1 MSEYQV
7 ITSNFVKVN
16 VSNSENDVISFERK
30 FDKGI
35 TIFDLKVRNFL
46 EHFFLKI
53 NKNLLQTKLEIV
65 TGGSADTMELELF
78 NGNKL
83 VSLLTQNDAV
93 LGSYPIED
101 GMRINV
107 KGNFILMS
115 EDTPKF
121 ELTDNQYSSKQDTV
135 RHFLKINKLGKYDA
149 EEMKKLEEKKLEE
162 AAEEAILVENCKVGL
177 RCQVSVKN
185 QPRRIGEI
193 MYNGPLDGKKGN
205 FIGVKFDEPLGTND
219 GS

>member
-1 MSEYQV
+1 M
-7 ITSNFVKVN
+7 
-16 VSNSENDVISFERK
+16 
-30 FDKGI
+30 
-35 TIFDLKVRNFL
+35 
-46 EHFFLKI
+46 
-53 NKNLLQTKLEIV
+53 EIV

-83 VSLLTQNDAV
+83 VSLLTQNDAL

-107 KGNFILMS
+107 KDNFVLMS
-115 EDTPKF
+115 ENVPKF
-121 ELTDNQYSSKQDTV
+121 ELTDTQYSSKQDTV
-135 RHFLKINKLGKYDA
+135 RHFLKMNKLGKYDA
-149 EEMKKLEEKKLEE
+149 EEMKKIEEKRLEE
-162 AAEEAILVENCKVGL
+162 AAEEKILVEKCKVGL
-177 RCQVSVKN
+177 RCQVTVKN

-193 MYNGPLDGKKGN
+193 MFNESLDGKKGH